1 MKREKIDLL
10 NEKDILV
17 GLIVSDEFCKEISP
31 IIDIKDLQV
40 DYSRVIV
47 SWIKPYFEEFGK
59 APKTDILKLY
69 RSHISEISNES
80 LQNNILTFIEKL
92 DEKYNGK
99 RNDAYAIQEAIKYL
113 KSRNLQN
120 LSQDIEAYITSGD
133 IDKAESLITRYRK
146 VEKESGESVD
156 LLNDAD
162 IVRESFTEEQD
173 KLFSFNGA
181 YGRLVG
187 DIHREDFVAFLASMK
202 VGKTFTLIDCGIE
215 ALKNGLNVVMF
226 SLEMSRTNM
235 IKRVWKSL
243 SGQVTED
250 VEITVP
256 EFVQEGEKYRVE
268 EKTVHKKASSILEV
282 EKKQKSLK
290 RLFRGGNLKIFAEPA
305 YSMTVEK
312 LETKLDDLNHN
323 GFIPDVIIIDY
334 ADIMLPSNSRLDYRN
349 QLDDIW
355 KRLRAMAQ
363 KRKCAVFTASQASR
377 GAINKE
383 ATADMISEDI
393 RKLAHVTSMV
403 SISKDEY
410 CKNHSLAMFSQLA
423 VREGEP
429 ITERV
434 IATQCLSLGRPVLDS
449 HWKKNVIIDD
459 SDSVLAEKKR
469 RQK

>member
-17 GLIVSDEFCKEISP
+17 GLIASDEFCKEISP

-47 SWIKPYFEEFGK
+47 SWIKPYFDEFGK

-256 EFVQEGEKYRVE
+256 EFVQDGEKYRVE

-449 HWKKNVIIDD
+449 HWKKDVIIDD

>member
-92 DEKYNGK
+92 DEKYNSK

-449 HWKKNVIIDD
+449 HWKKDVIIDD

>member
-92 DEKYNGK
+92 DEKYNSK

-449 HWKKNVIIDD
+449 HWKKDVIIDD
-459 SDSVLAEKKR
+459 NDSVLAEKKR

>member
-250 VEITVP
+250 VEIIVP

-449 HWKKNVIIDD
+449 HWKKDVIIDD

>member
-47 SWIKPYFEEFGK
+47 SWIKPYFQEFGK

-92 DEKYNGK
+92 DEKYNSK

-250 VEITVP
+250 VEIIVP

-449 HWKKNVIIDD
+449 HWKKDVIIDD
-459 SDSVLAEKKR
+459 GDSVLVEKKR

>member
-92 DEKYNGK
+92 DEKYSGK

-449 HWKKNVIIDD
+449 HWKKDVIIDD

>member
-17 GLIVSDEFCKEISP
+17 SLIVSDEFCKEISP

-92 DEKYNGK
+92 DEKYSGK

-146 VEKESGESVD
+146 VEKDSGESVD

-449 HWKKNVIIDD
+449 HWKKDVIIDD

>member
-47 SWIKPYFEEFGK
+47 SWIKPYFQEFGK

-92 DEKYNGK
+92 DEKYNSK

-133 IDKAESLITRYRK
+133 INKAESLITRYRK

-162 IVRESFTEEQD
+162 IVKESFTEEQD

-449 HWKKNVIIDD
+449 HWKKDVIIDD

>member
-92 DEKYNGK
+92 DEKYNSK

-323 GFIPDVIIIDY
+323 SFIPDVIIIDY

-449 HWKKNVIIDD
+449 HWKKDVIIDD

>member
-47 SWIKPYFEEFGK
+47 SWIKPYFQEFGK

-92 DEKYNGK
+92 DEKYNSK

-449 HWKKNVIIDD
+449 HWKKDVIIDD
-459 SDSVLAEKKR
+459 GDSVLAEKKR

>member
-92 DEKYNGK
+92 DEKYNSK

-173 KLFSFNGA
+173 KLFSFKGA

-187 DIHREDFVAFLASMK
+187 DIHREDFIGFLASMK
-202 VGKTFTLIDCGIE
+202 VGKTFALIDCGIE
-215 ALKNGLNVVMF
+215 ALKNALNVAIF

-449 HWKKNVIIDD
+449 HWKKDVIIDD

>member
-59 APKTDILKLY
+59 APKSDILKLY

-449 HWKKNVIIDD
+449 HWKKDVIIDD

>member
-59 APKTDILKLY
+59 SPKTDILKLY

-92 DEKYNGK
+92 DEKYNSK

-120 LSQDIEAYITSGD
+120 LSEDIEAYITSGD

-449 HWKKNVIIDD
+449 HWKKDVIIDD
-459 SDSVLAEKKR
+459 GDSVLSEKKR

>member
-92 DEKYNGK
+92 DEKYNSK

-250 VEITVP
+250 VKITVP

-449 HWKKNVIIDD
+449 HWKKDVIIDD

>member
-92 DEKYNGK
+92 DEKYSGK

-146 VEKESGESVD
+146 VEKDSGESVD

-449 HWKKNVIIDD
+449 HWKKDVIIDD

>member
-133 IDKAESLITRYRK
+133 IDKAESLITKYRK

-173 KLFSFNGA
+173 KLFSFKGA

-187 DIHREDFVAFLASMK
+187 DIHREDFIAFLASMK

-250 VEITVP
+250 IEITVP

-429 ITERV
+429 ITDR
-434 IATQCLSLGRPVLDS
+434 
-449 HWKKNVIIDD
+449 K
-459 SDSVLAEKKR
+459 SVV
-469 RQK
+469 

>member
-256 EFVQEGEKYRVE
+256 EFVQDGEKYRVE

-410 CKNHSLAMFSQLA
+410 CKDHSLAMFSQLA

-449 HWKKNVIIDD
+449 HWKKDVIIDD

>member
-47 SWIKPYFEEFGK
+47 SWIKPYFDEFGK

-92 DEKYNGK
+92 DEKYNSK

-120 LSQDIEAYITSGD
+120 LSQDIEAYIISGD

-449 HWKKNVIIDD
+449 HWKKDVIIDD
-459 SDSVLAEKKR
+459 GDSVLAEKKR

>member
-47 SWIKPYFEEFGK
+47 SWIKPYFDEFGK

-92 DEKYNGK
+92 DEKYNSK

-120 LSQDIEAYITSGD
+120 LSQDIEAYIISGD

-449 HWKKNVIIDD
+449 HWKKDVIIYDG
-459 SDSVLAEKKR
+459 DSVLAEKKR

>member
-92 DEKYNGK
+92 DEKYSGK

-146 VEKESGESVD
+146 VEKDSGESVD

-449 HWKKNVIIDD
+449 HWKKDVIIDD
-459 SDSVLAEKKR
+459 GDSVLAEKKR

>member
-92 DEKYNGK
+92 DEKYNSK

-120 LSQDIEAYITSGD
+120 LSQDIEAYIISGD

-449 HWKKNVIIDD
+449 HWKKDVIIDD

-469 RQK
+469 KQK

>member
-40 DYSRVIV
+40 DYSRVLV
-47 SWIKPYFEEFGK
+47 SWIKPYFDEFGK

-92 DEKYNGK
+92 DEKYNSK

-323 GFIPDVIIIDY
+323 EFIPDVIIIDY

-449 HWKKNVIIDD
+449 HWKKDVIIDD

>member
-92 DEKYNGK
+92 DEKYNSK

-449 HWKKNVIIDD
+449 HWKKDVIIDD
-459 SDSVLAEKKR
+459 GDSVLAEKKR

>member
-40 DYSRVIV
+40 DYSRVLV
-47 SWIKPYFEEFGK
+47 SWIKPYFDEFGK

-92 DEKYNGK
+92 DEKYNSK

-120 LSQDIEAYITSGD
+120 LSQDIEAYIISGD

-449 HWKKNVIIDD
+449 HWKKDVIIDD
-459 SDSVLAEKKR
+459 SDFVLAEKKR

>member
-10 NEKDILV
+10 NEKDILA

-59 APKTDILKLY
+59 APKTDMLKLY

-92 DEKYNGK
+92 DEKYNSK

-250 VEITVP
+250 IEITVP

-290 RLFRGGNLKIFAEPA
+290 RLFRGGNLKIFAEPI

-449 HWKKNVIIDD
+449 HWKKDVIIDD

>member
-47 SWIKPYFEEFGK
+47 SWIKLYFEEFGK
-59 APKTDILKLY
+59 APKSDILKLY

-92 DEKYNGK
+92 DEKYKSK

-449 HWKKNVIIDD
+449 HWKKDVIIDD

>member
-47 SWIKPYFEEFGK
+47 SWIKPYFQEFGE

-92 DEKYNGK
+92 DEKYNTK

-449 HWKKNVIIDD
+449 HWKKDVIIDD
-459 SDSVLAEKKR
+459 NDSVLAEKKR

>member
-449 HWKKNVIIDD
+449 HWKKDVIIDD

>member
-59 APKTDILKLY
+59 APKSDILKLY

-92 DEKYNGK
+92 DEKYNSK

-449 HWKKNVIIDD
+449 HWKKDVIIDD
-459 SDSVLAEKKR
+459 SDSVLSEKKR

>member
-92 DEKYNGK
+92 DEKYNSK

-449 HWKKNVIIDD
+449 HWKKDVSIDY

>member
-59 APKTDILKLY
+59 APKIDILKLY

-92 DEKYNGK
+92 DEKYNSK

-323 GFIPDVIIIDY
+323 EFIPDVIIIDY

-449 HWKKNVIIDD
+449 HWKKDVIIDD